1 MTDVAARRFRWKFPV
16 LVLLIAVGLIIWMQ
30 RGEWVES
37 YLAAYFTAAVSVL
50 AVVVLM
56 IWFGIRAPLTLG
68 ARLRGLVGFVT
79 IVGLMAIAL
88 MAATRPDG
96 VYTGVGV
103 PRRVWKWS
111 PRVGEAAASLP
122 VVTNGG
128 PVDLATTNPHDFPQF
143 LGPARN
149 NTIQGVGLSRDWSK
163 PPRQLWKQPIGL
175 GWASFAIVGPY
186 AVTQEQRGDKEL
198 TVCYEVQTGK
208 ARWEHANDAH
218 FSEWQGGDGPRAT
231 PTIAGGRVYVMG
243 ATGILDCL
251 DGATGGVIWSHNILA
266 DAHGGNQT
274 YGKSC
279 SPLLVDD
286 LVVVT
291 GTSRGPSLM
300 AYHATDGSPAWQ
312 GAGESP
318 GYASPV
324 LATLAGVRQI
334 LTINSDSAASHDL
347 TDGHLLWRCDWPGSM
362 PKNVNPIALDSERV
376 LISAG
381 YGLGT
386 TLLRAQSNGGT
397 LSVAREWTSR
407 HLKPKFAN
415 NAVRGNYVFGLDDG
429 VLTCLDVSTGK
440 RMWRDGRYGFGE
452 VLLVDDLLIVQTEP
466 GDIALVDATPD
477 RWHEIGTFKALDG
490 KAWSCPALSGHYLL
504 VRNDHQA
511 ACFELP

>member
-1 MTDVAARRFRWKFPV
+1 MTDGSRRFRWTFPV
-16 LVLLIAVGLIIWMQ
+16 LVLLISVGLIVGMQ

-37 YLAAYFTAAVSVL
+37 YLAAYFTAAVSVI
-50 AVVVLM
+50 VVVVM
-56 IWFGIRAPLTLG
+56 MVWFGVSAPLPLR
-68 ARLRGLVGFVT
+68 ARIWGLVGFASVL
-79 IVGLMAIAL
+79 GLMAIVL
-88 MAATRPDG
+88 MATTRPDG

-111 PRVGEAAASLP
+111 PRAGEAAALLP
-122 VVTNGG
+122 VLINGG
-128 PVDLATTNPHDFPQF
+128 PVNLTTTTPDDFPQF

-149 NTIQGVGLSRDWSK
+149 NAVRGAGLSRDWSH
-163 PPRQLWKQPIGL
+163 PPRQLWRQPIGL
-175 GWASFAIVGPY
+175 GWSSFAIVGRY
-186 AVTQEQRGDKEL
+186 AVTQEQRGEKEL
-198 TVCYEVQTGK
+198 TICYEAQTGN

-231 PTIAGGRVYVMG
+231 PTIANGRVYVMG

-251 DGATGGVIWSHNILA
+251 DGATGGVIWSRNILA
-266 DAHGGNQT
+266 DAQGGNQT

-291 GTSRGPSLM
+291 GSSRGPSLM
-300 AYHATDGSPAWQ
+300 AYHAADGSPAWQ
-312 GAGESP
+312 GGSEHP

-324 LATLAGVRQI
+324 LATLSGVRQI
-334 LTINSDSAASHDL
+334 LTINSDSAASHDV
-347 TDGHLLWRCDWPGSM
+347 TDGHQLWRYDWPGSM
-362 PKNVNPIALDSERV
+362 PKNVNPIPLDGERV

-386 TLLRAQSNGGT
+386 TLLRIQSIGGT
-397 LSVAREWTSR
+397 LGVTPQWTSR

-415 NAVRGNYVFGLDDG
+415 NSVRGNHVFGLDDG
-429 VLTCLDVSTGK
+429 VLTCLDLSTGK

-452 VLLVDDLLIVQTEP
+452 VLLADDLLIVQTEP
-466 GDIALVDATPD
+466 GDIALVDASPD
-477 RWHEIGTFKALDG
+477 AWRELGTFKALDG

-504 VRNDHQA
+504 VRNDHEA